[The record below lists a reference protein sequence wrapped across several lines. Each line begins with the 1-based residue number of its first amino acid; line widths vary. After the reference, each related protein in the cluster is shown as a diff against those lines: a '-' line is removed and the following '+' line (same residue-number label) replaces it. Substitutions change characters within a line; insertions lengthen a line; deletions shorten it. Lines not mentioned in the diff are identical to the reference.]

1 MKKTLAILSVS
12 LLLVISL
19 AACGETTGNKGGTDK
34 QNTAQN
40 QDNGQNTDNNGTSN
54 NTGTTGDTGHN
65 VTGSIIG
72 GIAGAGR
79 SAADGMTNGGM
90 YGTNNGTGVTDNS
103 MASPSG
109 RNTTNGKAN
118 AYGNTNAT
126 ANAQLR
132 GNSRSVTGTQASA
145 GTTLSGDEQYARMLA
160 NARVHDTD
168 GFLLDGE
175 NSHYATW

>member
-1 MKKTLAILSVS
+1 MKKTLAILSAM
-12 LLLVISL
+12 LLLVFSL
-19 AACGETTGNKGGTDK
+19 TACGEKTGNNSGTDN

-40 QDNGQNTDNNGTSN
+40 QENGQNT
-54 NTGTTGDTGHN
+54 GDTGTAGN
-65 VTGSIIG
+65 NTAGSIIG

-79 SAADGMTNGGM
+79 DAANGMMG
-90 YGTNNGTGVTDNS
+90 GTNNGTGVTDNS

-109 RNTTNGKAN
+109 RNTVNGKTS

-145 GTTLSGDEQYARMLA
+145 GTMLSGDEQYERMLA

-175 NSHYATW
+175 NPHYTTW